1 MTGNLHFYGRYIG
14 SILILCLPLLAAAQ
28 NGSDL
33 VIVWDANRANQLKV
47 SGHIIEY
54 TNVAVSI
61 QLPSGGVRQIESDR
75 IVSIVT
81 AWRPEYQEAEDLFH
95 EKQYD
100 RAEKGFRQA
109 YSVETRDWIRE
120 RIQSRILLCLR
131 AQGEWSAAA
140 RFYAE
145 VLRKTNPLT
154 PYLDVIPIVWHTL
167 IPSSAMQSQAVAL
180 LDSSDLNDRLIGA
193 SWLLAS
199 PLRARAVSVLTQ
211 LELNTNKRI
220 AILATAQLWRTK
232 LPVALK
238 ADLEKWQNVI
248 NRLPLTYQA
257 GPYYVLGRLQQQQ
270 GESALAVL
278 TWMRVIILYPHAH
291 QLNAESLLAAIKA
304 LQQLEKPTQ
313 AITLCRELQNE
324 YQSTIAATQ
333 TSRLIKQLQKLQ
345 LDLKAANAK

>member
-1 MTGNLHFYGRYIG
+1 MTGNLHFYGRYIC
-14 SILILCLPLLAAAQ
+14 SMLILCLPLLAAAQ
-28 NGSDL
+28 NVSDL

-75 IVSIVT
+75 IVSMVT

-167 IPSSAMQSQAVAL
+167 IPSSAMQGQACL
-180 LDSSDLNDRLIGA
+180 LYTSPSPRDS
-193 SWLLAS
+193 
-199 PLRARAVSVLTQ
+199 
-211 LELNTNKRI
+211 
-220 AILATAQLWRTK
+220 
-232 LPVALK
+232 
-238 ADLEKWQNVI
+238 
-248 NRLPLTYQA
+248 
-257 GPYYVLGRLQQQQ
+257 
-270 GESALAVL
+270 
-278 TWMRVIILYPHAH
+278 
-291 QLNAESLLAAIKA
+291 
-304 LQQLEKPTQ
+304 
-313 AITLCRELQNE
+313 
-324 YQSTIAATQ
+324 
-333 TSRLIKQLQKLQ
+333 
-345 LDLKAANAK
+345 

>member
-1 MTGNLHFYGRYIG
+1 MLRNLHYYGCYVC
-14 SILILCLPLLAAAQ
+14 STLILCLPLLAAAQ
-28 NGSDL
+28 DESDL
-33 VIVWDANRANQLKV
+33 VIVWDANRENQLKV

-54 TNVAVSI
+54 TNVAVTI
-61 QLPSGGVRQIESDR
+61 KLLSGGVRQIESDR
-75 IVSIVT
+75 IASMFT
-81 AWRPEYQEAEDLFH
+81 AWRSEYQEAEDLFH

-109 YSVETRDWIRE
+109 YAVETRDWIKE
-120 RIQSRILLCLR
+120 RIQARILWCLQ

-167 IPSSAMQSQAVAL
+167 SLSPAMQGQAVAL

-199 PLRARAVSVLTQ
+199 PLRARAVSALTQ

-238 ADLEKWQNVI
+238 TDLEKWQIVI
-248 NRLPLTYQA
+248 NRLPLAYQA
-257 GPYYVLGRLQQQQ
+257 GPYYVLGQLQQQQ
-270 GESALAVL
+270 GESVLAVL
-278 TWMRVIILYPHAH
+278 TWMRVVILHPHAH
-291 QLNAESLLAAIKA
+291 QLNAEALLAAIKS
-304 LQQLEKPTQ
+304 LRQLEKPTQ

-333 TSRLIKQLQKLQ
+333 TSRLIKQLQQLQ
-345 LDLKAANAK
+345 LDLEADSEK

>member
-1 MTGNLHFYGRYIG
+1 MLRNLNYYSRYAC
-14 SILILCLPLLAAAQ
+14 SVLILCLPLLVAAQ
-28 NGSDL
+28 SESDL
-33 VIVWDANRANQLKV
+33 VIVWDANRANQLKM

-54 TNVAVSI
+54 TNVALSI
-61 QLPSGGVRQIESDR
+61 KLPSGGIRQIESDR
-75 IVSIVT
+75 IVTMVT
-81 AWRPEYQEAEDLFH
+81 AWKSEYQEAEDLFH

-109 YSVETRDWIRE
+109 YVVETRDWIKE
-120 RIQSRILLCLR
+120 RIQARILWCLR

-145 VLRKTNPLT
+145 VLRKTNPET

-167 IPSSAMQSQAVAL
+167 ILSPAMQGQAAKL

-199 PLRARAVSVLTQ
+199 PSRAEAVGVLTQ

-248 NRLPLTYQA
+248 NRLPLAYQA
-257 GPYYVLGRLQQQQ
+257 GPYYVLGQLQQQQ
-270 GESALAVL
+270 GESVLAVL
-278 TWMRVIILYPHAH
+278 TWMRVIILYPHGH

-313 AITLCRELQNE
+313 AITLCQELQNG

-333 TSRLIKQLQKLQ
+333 TSRLIKELQQLQ
-345 LDLKAANAK
+345 LDLKAASKK

>member
-1 MTGNLHFYGRYIG
+1 MLRYLYYYGRYAC
-14 SILILCLPLLAAAQ
+14 SALILCLPMLAAAQ
-28 NGSDL
+28 NEADL
-33 VIVWDANRANQLKV
+33 VIVWDANRTNQLKV

-54 TNVAVSI
+54 TNVALSI
-61 QLPSGGVRQIESDR
+61 KLPSGGVRQIESDR
-75 IVSIVT
+75 IVAMVT

-109 YSVETRDWIRE
+109 YTVETRDWIKE
-120 RIQSRILLCLR
+120 RIQARILWCLR

-140 RFYAE
+140 RFYTE
-145 VLRKTNPLT
+145 VLRKTNPAT
-154 PYLDVIPIVWHTL
+154 PYIDVIPIVWHTL
-167 IPSSAMQSQAVAL
+167 IPSPARQGQAAGL

-238 ADLEKWQNVI
+238 ADLVKWQNVI
-248 NRLPLTYQA
+248 NRLPLAYQA
-257 GPYYVLGRLQQQQ
+257 GPYYVLGQLQQQQ
-270 GESALAVL
+270 GKSALAVL
-278 TWMRVIILYPHAH
+278 SWMRVIVLHPHGH

-304 LQQLEKPTQ
+304 LRELDKPTQ

-333 TSRLIKQLQKLQ
+333 TSRLIKQLQQLQ
-345 LDLKAANAK
+345 LDLKAASEK

>member
-1 MTGNLHFYGRYIG
+1 MTGNLHFYGRYIC
-14 SILILCLPLLAAAQ
+14 SMLILCLPLLAAAQ

-75 IVSIVT
+75 IVSMVT

-167 IPSSAMQSQAVAL
+167 IPSSAMQGQAVAL